1 LPTEPT
7 NPPPR
12 SPGSVRPRV
21 LPLLPGLTGP
31 PGERRPL
38 PDAGA
43 VRKLVIP
50 DSGPPYDDE
59 RPARPG
65 QPGPDPA
72 RPYGPYRG
80 LVQAPGGPPG
90 TGPAGPGPAGTGPA
104 GTAPAGT
111 APAGTAPAGT
121 APAGTGP
128 AGTAPADPAST
139 GPAGGWAGQFAQAL
153 AETLAGSRPPQ
164 QIVPWTTIQARRRIR
179 QLGPTLSATQR
190 PLVRRVVTSRPADDV
205 VEMTVVARFGTRT
218 RALAI
223 RLERDGPHPRGPGGE
238 TRPGRWLCTA
248 IEAA

>member
-7 NPPPR
+7 NLPPR
-12 SPGSVRPRV
+12 SPGSLRPRV
-21 LPLLPGLTGP
+21 LPLLPGLTGQ

-43 VRKLVIP
+43 VRRLVIP

-59 RPARPG
+59 RPAQPG
-65 QPGPDPA
+65 HPGPDPA
-72 RPYGPYRG
+72 RRYGAGSARPGQPRPSPARLGPDDRDGPHRG
-80 LVQAPGGPPG
+80 PVRAAG
-90 TGPAGPGPAGTGPA
+90 TGPAGTGPA
-104 GTAPAGT
+104 GT
-111 APAGTAPAGT
+111 
-121 APAGTGP
+121 GP
-128 AGTAPADPAST
+128 AGT

-153 AETLAGSRPPQ
+153 AETLAGSRPSQ
-164 QIVPWTTIQARRRIR
+164 QIVPWTTVQARRRIR
-179 QLGPTLSATQR
+179 QLGPTLSAAQR